1 MIATKLR
8 AVATALLLTTGAVAG
23 GVMVSSLPA
32 SAQNAVRPV
41 VGKPLQEAQALAAQK
56 NYKGAMAKI
65 AEAEAAPGKTEAE
78 TKIINQMKEYVASVS
93 GDTSTAGGAKTKF
106 ANDYNA
112 KNYKGVIADAE
123 ALKKLGALDTAST
136 KVVAQAYYL
145 DGDKQGCLK
154 YIKSNLSNPDD
165 ETLAL
170 QLRCAYDANDEATER
185 QALDLLIAHTGK
197 AEYWNDLLKMSERAQ
212 GMRDHDTLDI
222 YRLKLLTGT
231 ISGKDEYTTLAQLAV
246 QLGFPSEAV
255 AVITKAQAAN
265 LMKDDRGN
273 KLLALAKSQ
282 AAADQANMA
291 KNIAA
296 AGAQPNGD
304 ALVKIGED
312 QWGMGNSKEAIGTI
326 QNGMKKPLTD
336 KNGAQVRLG
345 MAYLGAGQKADA
357 EKTFDAVKGPD
368 TDKSVQ
374 IAHLW
379 ALYARH

>member
-1 MIATKLR
+1 
-8 AVATALLLTTGAVAG
+8 
-23 GVMVSSLPA
+23 
-32 SAQNAVRPV
+32 
-41 VGKPLQEAQALAAQK
+41 
-56 NYKGAMAKI
+56 
-65 AEAEAAPGKTEAE
+65 
-78 TKIINQMKEYVASVS
+78 MKEYIASIS

-154 YIKSNLSNPDD
+154 YIKSSLPNPDD

-212 GMRDHDTLDI
+212 GMRDHDTLDV

-282 AAADQANMA
+282 AAADQANLA

-296 AGAQPNGD
+296 ASAQPNGD
-304 ALVKIGED
+304 ALIKIGED
-312 QWGMGNSKEAIGTI
+312 QWGMGNSKDAIGTI
-326 QNGMKKPLTD
+326 QSGMKKTLTD
-336 KNGAQVRLG
+336 KNNAQVRLG

-357 EKTFDAVKGPD
+357 QKTFDAVKGPD
-368 TDKSVQ
+368 TDKAVQ

-379 ALYARH
+379 SLYARH

>member
-1 MIATKLR
+1 
-8 AVATALLLTTGAVAG
+8 
-23 GVMVSSLPA
+23 
-32 SAQNAVRPV
+32 
-41 VGKPLQEAQALAAQK
+41 
-56 NYKGAMAKI
+56 
-65 AEAEAAPGKTEAE
+65 
-78 TKIINQMKEYVASVS
+78 
-93 GDTSTAGGAKTKF
+93 
-106 ANDYNA
+106 
-112 KNYKGVIADAE
+112 
-123 ALKKLGALDTAST
+123 
-136 KVVAQAYYL
+136 
-145 DGDKQGCLK
+145 
-154 YIKSNLSNPDD
+154 
-165 ETLAL
+165 
-170 QLRCAYDANDEATER
+170 
-185 QALDLLIAHTGK
+185 
-197 AEYWNDLLKMSERAQ
+197 LLKMSERAQ

>member
-8 AVATALLLTTGAVAG
+8 AVATALLLTTGAIAG

-32 SAQNAVRPV
+32 AAQNAVRPV

-78 TKIINQMKEYVASVS
+78 NKIIAQMKEYIATAS
-93 GDTSTAGGAKTKF
+93 GDTSTAGGAKAKF

-123 ALKKLGALDTAST
+123 AMKKLGALDTAST

-154 YIKSNLSNPDD
+154 YIKTNLSNPDD

-197 AEYWNDLLKMSERAQ
+197 TEYWNDLLKMSERAQ
-212 GMRDHDTLDI
+212 GMRDHDTLDV

-255 AVITKAQAAN
+255 AVINKAQAAN

-296 AGAQPNGD
+296 ASAQPNGD

-312 QWGMGNSKEAIGTI
+312 QWGMGNAKDAIGTI

-345 MAYLGAGQKADA
+345 MAYLSAGQKADA
-357 EKTFDAVKGPD
+357 QKTFDAVKGPD
-368 TDKSVQ
+368 TDRSVA

>member
-1 MIATKLR
+1 MIVTKLR

-23 GVMVSSLPA
+23 GMMASSLPA
-32 SAQNAVRPV
+32 AAQNAVRPV

-65 AEAEAAPGKTEAE
+65 AEAEAATGKTEAE
-78 TKIINQMKEYVASVS
+78 TKIINQMKEYIASVS
-93 GDTSTAGGAKTKF
+93 GDTSTAAGAKTKF

-112 KNYKGVIADAE
+112 KNYKGVIADAD
-123 ALKKLGALDTAST
+123 ALKKLGALDAAST

-154 YIKSNLSNPDD
+154 YIKSNLPNPDD

-255 AVITKAQAAN
+255 AVINKAQAAN

-296 AGAQPNGD
+296 ASAQPNGD

-312 QWGMGNSKEAIGTI
+312 QWGMGNAKDAIGTI

-336 KNGAQVRLG
+336 KNNAQVRLG
-345 MAYLGAGQKADA
+345 MAYLSAGQKADA
-357 EKTFDAVKGPD
+357 QKTFDAVKGPD
-368 TDKSVQ
+368 TDRSVA